1 MRKRSCMGIMLAAVI
16 VAACGFMIVRQ
27 DNVRLRVEDAAPVL
41 YVRADGSENRVALW
55 QDEER
60 QQAYFFLPSCV
71 KGRSVSLEDTGDASV
86 RIDGRL
92 LDAGESFTW
101 EEDKSYQLQITD
113 ASYEQYVYQ
122 VAFMESDHI
131 PAMFIDT
138 ASGRLDYLHD
148 DKENEETGKI
158 CVVREDG
165 ITEYQDE
172 LPRISGRGNSTWE
185 YEKKPYAL
193 KLKAPYPL
201 CGLNKS
207 DRWRL
212 LALWREGSRL
222 DNKIAMDISEALGLA
237 YTPQGTWVD
246 LYLNGE
252 YRGIYLLTESV
263 SVGEGRVDIY
273 DLEKENKRLNPSI
286 GQGTA
291 GRYEEEDSKGYLLEN
306 GADTD
311 GGYLIE
317 KDHPKHWEAEENG
330 FLTSRGDN
338 FTINAPRHASREQ
351 VTWLKEYVDGI
362 DAQIQNGDP
371 AVWQR
376 LDLKS
381 FAKRFLMDEIAL
393 EMDAGSTSMFF
404 YKERG
409 DEKLYSGPAWDYDNA
424 FGETSGSGSAYINYT
439 ETNVNN
445 NERLLI
451 SLNWYQKLYETP
463 ELYQCIVEEY
473 AASMPFFERLTQT
486 GIDRYADRISA
497 SVKMD
502 DARWESV
509 REPGD
514 GSGRYVNYDANVNYT
529 KFFLANRLNFLCERW
544 GVPHEPF
551 PVPASG
557 QTHQV
562 TFSVYEGVVETIE
575 VLDGQEL
582 SHTPEYDASKYQGW
596 TFRRSGEPYSGY
608 IPVYE
613 DMELYNAKWE

>member
-306 GADTD
+306 GAETD

-338 FTINAPRHASREQ
+338 FTINAPRHASRS
-351 VTWLKEYVDGI
+351 
-362 DAQIQNGDP
+362 
-371 AVWQR
+371 R
-376 LDLKS
+376 
-381 FAKRFLMDEIAL
+381 
-393 EMDAGSTSMFF
+393 
-404 YKERG
+404 
-409 DEKLYSGPAWDYDNA
+409 
-424 FGETSGSGSAYINYT
+424 
-439 ETNVNN
+439 
-445 NERLLI
+445 
-451 SLNWYQKLYETP
+451 
-463 ELYQCIVEEY
+463 
-473 AASMPFFERLTQT
+473 
-486 GIDRYADRISA
+486 
-497 SVKMD
+497 
-502 DARWESV
+502 
-509 REPGD
+509 
-514 GSGRYVNYDANVNYT
+514 
-529 KFFLANRLNFLCERW
+529 
-544 GVPHEPF
+544 
-551 PVPASG
+551 
-557 QTHQV
+557 
-562 TFSVYEGVVETIE
+562 
-575 VLDGQEL
+575 
-582 SHTPEYDASKYQGW
+582 
-596 TFRRSGEPYSGY
+596 
-608 IPVYE
+608 
-613 DMELYNAKWE
+613 

>member
-1 MRKRSCMGIMLAAVI
+1 M
-16 VAACGFMIVRQ
+16 
-27 DNVRLRVEDAAPVL
+27 
-41 YVRADGSENRVALW
+41 
-55 QDEER
+55 
-60 QQAYFFLPSCV
+60 
-71 KGRSVSLEDTGDASV
+71 
-86 RIDGRL
+86 
-92 LDAGESFTW
+92 
-101 EEDKSYQLQITD
+101 
-113 ASYEQYVYQ
+113 
-122 VAFMESDHI
+122 
-131 PAMFIDT
+131 
-138 ASGRLDYLHD
+138 
-148 DKENEETGKI
+148 
-158 CVVREDG
+158 
-165 ITEYQDE
+165 
-172 LPRISGRGNSTWE
+172 
-185 YEKKPYAL
+185 
-193 KLKAPYPL
+193 
-201 CGLNKS
+201 
-207 DRWRL
+207 
-212 LALWREGSRL
+212 ALWREGSRL

-317 KDHPKHWEAEENG
+317 KDHPKHWEAEETG

-486 GIDRYADRISA
+486 GIDR
-497 SVKMD
+497 
-502 DARWESV
+502 
-509 REPGD
+509 
-514 GSGRYVNYDANVNYT
+514 
-529 KFFLANRLNFLCERW
+529 
-544 GVPHEPF
+544 
-551 PVPASG
+551 
-557 QTHQV
+557 
-562 TFSVYEGVVETIE
+562 
-575 VLDGQEL
+575 
-582 SHTPEYDASKYQGW
+582 
-596 TFRRSGEPYSGY
+596 
-608 IPVYE
+608 
-613 DMELYNAKWE
+613 

>member
-317 KDHPKHWEAEENG
+317 KDHPKHWEAEETG

-473 AASMPFFERLTQT
+473 AASMPFL
-486 GIDRYADRISA
+486 
-497 SVKMD
+497 
-502 DARWESV
+502 
-509 REPGD
+509 
-514 GSGRYVNYDANVNYT
+514 SG
-529 KFFLANRLNFLCERW
+529 
-544 GVPHEPF
+544 
-551 PVPASG
+551 
-557 QTHQV
+557 
-562 TFSVYEGVVETIE
+562 
-575 VLDGQEL
+575 
-582 SHTPEYDASKYQGW
+582 
-596 TFRRSGEPYSGY
+596 
-608 IPVYE
+608 
-613 DMELYNAKWE
+613 